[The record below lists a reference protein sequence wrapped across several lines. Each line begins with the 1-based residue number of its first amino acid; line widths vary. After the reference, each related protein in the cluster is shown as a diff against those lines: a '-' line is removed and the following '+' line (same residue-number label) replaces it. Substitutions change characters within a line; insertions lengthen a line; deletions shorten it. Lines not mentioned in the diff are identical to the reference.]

1 MLLPLCLPL
10 FWCLLVLLSGHEYSL
25 ESSQWIVLLCY
36 QVFVFTIQKASVL
49 NLVMTNTNE
58 ELYSFYCT
66 WYLFYTCHHTCHL
79 AIYVSSVS
87 KTQLKVQFFVYLFSK
102 GGVIQFTPIQRA
114 CTIKLN
120 QPSAFSRMFL
130 PGPLCLLYLQIIHIV
145 FHFLPPVMESYIIVF
160 ILLLIRN

>member
-1 MLLPLCLPL
+1 MSSVVFLHLVYSMLLPLCLPL

-66 WYLFYTCHHTCHL
+66 WYLLYTCQHTQTLSFGYIC
-79 AIYVSSVS
+79 VFC
-87 KTQLKVQFFVYLFSK
+87 KQN
-102 GGVIQFTPIQRA
+102 
-114 CTIKLN
+114 TIKG
-120 QPSAFSRMFL
+120 SVFRL
-130 PGPLCLLYLQIIHIV
+130 PIFQRWGDPIHSY
-145 FHFLPPVMESYIIVF
+145 PESVY
-160 ILLLIRN
+160 N

>member
-1 MLLPLCLPL
+1 MSSVVFLHLVYSMLLPLCLPL

-66 WYLFYTCHHTCHL
+66 WYLLYTCQYTQTL
-79 AIYVSSVS
+79 SFGYVCVFC
-87 KTQLKVQFFVYLFSK
+87 KQN
-102 GGVIQFTPIQRA
+102 
-114 CTIKLN
+114 TIKG
-120 QPSAFSRMFL
+120 SVFRL
-130 PGPLCLLYLQIIHIV
+130 PIFQRWGDSIH
-145 FHFLPPVMESYIIVF
+145 SYPDSVY
-160 ILLLIRN
+160 N